1 MTTEIVT
8 PIFQFDTSRFLQA
21 HAALF
26 VHEALS
32 AGDAV
37 GPITVVAISGS
48 AAGRARL
55 QALARD
61 EGYPVVI
68 RGLEKGQRVEYE
80 IGVKSIR
87 RALDAEADWQ
97 RLATLFAEQAE
108 FVVSNTTEA
117 GLTVPPDLFVDLTGG
132 PGPAPAG
139 YPAKLLVLLAHR
151 FAVSARPVV
160 VLPTELVQRNGD
172 TLRQALIALAK
183 RSGASDA
190 LLSFIAD
197 DCVLA
202 NSLVDRIVSSAIE
215 PVGAIAEPYALWAI
229 EKQSGLRSPC
239 RHPAITVV
247 EDLERIERLKLHIL
261 NLGHTVLAQCWMA
274 DRLRPD
280 LTVREIL
287 ELDGYRS
294 LLTEIY
300 GSEVVPG
307 FKARGLG
314 QEATAYVATTLERFD
329 NPFLDHRLSD
339 IAAGHLVKVQRRI
352 DGFLR
357 WVPEER
363 RGQSPSLAKILS
375 AVDQKAERHNVVQ

>member
-1 MTTEIVT
+1 MTNEIVT
-8 PIFQFDTSRFLQA
+8 PIFQFGTSRFLQA

-48 AAGRARL
+48 ASGRARL
-55 QALARD
+55 QGLARD

-68 RGLEKGQRVEYE
+68 RGLKKRHRVEHE
-80 IGVKSIR
+80 IRVKSIR
-87 RALDAEADWQ
+87 RALDAELDWS
-97 RLATLFAEQAE
+97 RLTTLFAEQAE

-117 GLTVPPDLFVDLTGG
+117 GLTIPSDLVVDLTHAR
-132 PGPAPAG
+132 GPAPAG

-160 VLPTELVQRNGD
+160 VLPTELVPRNGD
-172 TLRQALIALAK
+172 TLKEALIALAK

-197 DCVLA
+197 DCVFA

-215 PVGAIAEPYALWAI
+215 PVGAVAEPYALWAI
-229 EKQSGLRSPC
+229 EQQAGLRLPC
-239 RHPAITVV
+239 RHPAIALVD
-247 EDLERIERLKLHIL
+247 DLDRIERLKLHIL
-261 NLGHTVLAQCWMA
+261 NLGHTVLAQYWMA
-274 DRLRPD
+274 DGLRPN
-280 LTVREIL
+280 LTVREML
-287 ELDGYRS
+287 EVDGYRS

-307 FKARGLG
+307 FKARGLE

-339 IAAGHLVKVQRRI
+339 IAAGHLTKVQRRI
-352 DGFLR
+352 GGFLQ

-363 RGQSPSLAKILS
+363 RRQSPSLEKILS
-375 AVDQKAERHNVVQ
+375 AVDQNADRQNVVP

>member
-1 MTTEIVT
+1 MVKEVVT
-8 PIFQFDTSRFLQA
+8 PIFQFGTSRFLQA

-26 VHEALS
+26 VHEALQ
-32 AGDAV
+32 AGDAA
-37 GPITVVAISGS
+37 GPITAVAISGS
-48 AAGRARL
+48 ATRRTRL

-61 EGYPVVI
+61 EGYPVVV
-68 RGLEKGQRVEYE
+68 RGLEKGQRVEHE
-80 IGVKSIR
+80 ICVKSIR
-87 RALDAEADWQ
+87 RALDAELDWPG
-97 RLATLFAEQAE
+97 LTTLFAEQAE

-117 GLTVPPDLFVDLTGG
+117 GLTVPSDLVVDLTGG
-132 PGPAPAG
+132 AGPAPTG
-139 YPAKLLVLLAHR
+139 YPAKLLVLLAQR

-172 TLRQALIALAK
+172 TLKEALIVLAK

-190 LLSFIAD
+190 LLSFIGD
-197 DCVLA
+197 DCVFA

-229 EKQSGLRSPC
+229 EKQAGLSLPC
-239 RHPAITVV
+239 RHAAIALV

-261 NLGHTVLAQCWMA
+261 NLGHTVLAQSWMA
-274 DRLRPD
+274 DRMKPD

-287 ELDGYRS
+287 EIDTYRS

-307 FKARGLG
+307 FKARGLE

-339 IAAGHLVKVQRRI
+339 IAAGHLIKVQRRI
-352 DGFLR
+352 GGFLR
-357 WVPEER
+357 WVPEEC
-363 RGQSPSLAKILS
+363 RGRSPSLANILS
-375 AVDQKAERHNVVQ
+375 VADQNADHQSAVQ

>member
-1 MTTEIVT
+1 LTKEIVT
-8 PIFQFDTSRFLQA
+8 PIFQFGTSRFLQA

-26 VHEALS
+26 VHEALP

-48 AAGRARL
+48 VAGRARL

-61 EGYPVVI
+61 EGYRVVI
-68 RGLEKGQRVEYE
+68 RGLEKGQRVEHE
-80 IGVKSIR
+80 IGVKSMR
-87 RALDAEADWQ
+87 RALDAEVDWP

-117 GLTVPPDLFVDLTGG
+117 GLSISPDLFVDLTGG
-132 PGPAPAG
+132 PGPVPAG
-139 YPAKLLVLLAHR
+139 YPAKLLVLLAKR

-172 TLRQALIALAK
+172 TLKDALIVLAK
-183 RSGASDA
+183 RSGASDS

-197 DCVLA
+197 DCVFA

-229 EKQSGLRSPC
+229 EKQAGLRLPC
-239 RHPAITVV
+239 RHPAIALV
-247 EDLERIERLKLHIL
+247 EDLERVERLKLHIL

-274 DRLRPD
+274 DRLRSN

-287 ELDGYRS
+287 QLDGYRN

-307 FKARGLG
+307 FMARGLE
-314 QEATAYVATTLERFD
+314 QEATGYVATTLERFD

-339 IAAGHLVKVQRRI
+339 IASGHLIKVQRRI
-352 DGFLR
+352 GGFLR

-363 RGQSPSLAKILS
+363 RGQSPSLAKILL
-375 AVDQKAERHNVVQ
+375 AVDQNADRQNIV

>member
-1 MTTEIVT
+1 MVKEVVT
-8 PIFQFDTSRFLQA
+8 PIFQFGTSRFLQA

-26 VHEALS
+26 VHEALQ
-32 AGDAV
+32 AGDAA
-37 GPITVVAISGS
+37 GPITVAAISGS
-48 AAGRARL
+48 VVGRARL

-68 RGLEKGQRVEYE
+68 RGLEKGQRVEHE

-87 RALDAEADWQ
+87 RALDAELDWS
-97 RLATLFAEQAE
+97 RLTTLFAVQAE

-117 GLTVPPDLFVDLTGG
+117 GLTIPSDLVVDLTSGA
-132 PGPAPAG
+132 GPAPAG

-160 VLPTELVQRNGD
+160 LLPTELVQRNGD
-172 TLRQALIALAK
+172 TLKEVLIVLAK

-197 DCVLA
+197 DCVFA

-229 EKQSGLRSPC
+229 EWQAGLRLPC
-239 RHPAITVV
+239 RHPAIALVG
-247 EDLERIERLKLHIL
+247 DLERIERLKLHIL
-261 NLGHTVLAQCWMA
+261 NLGHTVLAQCWM
-274 DRLRPD
+274 DDGLRSG

-287 ELDGYRS
+287 ELGRYRN

-300 GSEVVPG
+300 GSEVIPG
-307 FKARGLG
+307 FKARGME
-314 QEATAYVATTLERFD
+314 QEATAYVVTTLERFD

-339 IAAGHLVKVQRRI
+339 IAAGHLIKVQRRI
-352 DGFLR
+352 GGFLR

-363 RGQSPSLAKILS
+363 RRHSPSLANILS
-375 AVDQKAERHNVVQ
+375 AADENADRQDVVQ